1 MDNFRKYRD
10 VKPVTTERRRNYF
23 MSKPNYRTT
32 KFFTENL
39 LAIEM
44 RETQTLISKPVYV
57 G

>member
-23 MSKPNYRTT
+23 MSKPNYRTA

-39 LAIEM
+39 LAKEM